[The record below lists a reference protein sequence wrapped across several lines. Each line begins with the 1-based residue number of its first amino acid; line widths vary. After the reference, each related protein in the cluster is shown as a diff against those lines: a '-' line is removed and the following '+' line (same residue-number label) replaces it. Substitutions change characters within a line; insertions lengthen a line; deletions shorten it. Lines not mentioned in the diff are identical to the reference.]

1 MNRSRPPGG
10 RAHTLLDA
18 IAVIWTLLWL
28 GAGVLVAQEVRGLA
42 ELSDT
47 AGRLGEAVVT
57 VGETVESL
65 PLVGAQVAE
74 PAGQVRD
81 AGADA
86 IASARS
92 ARASARRVGVLLGVS
107 IAAIPSL
114 PVLLFYLPARIG
126 TARERRALRRAV
138 GAGHA
143 ADAVLAL
150 RAVTHLP
157 YRTLSRVSDD
167 PARDLERGDHAALAD
182 AELAWFGVRRPS
194 GRRSGGGG
202 LGQREQP

>member
-114 PVLLFYLPARIG
+114 PVLLLYLPARIG
-126 TARERRALRRAV
+126 AARERRALRRAV
-138 GAGHA
+138 GAGGHPA
-143 ADAVLAL
+143 FDEVLAL

-157 YRTLSRVSDD
+157 YRTLRDISDD
-167 PARDLERGDHAALAD
+167 PAGDLERGDHAALAD
-182 AELAWFGVRRPS
+182 AELAWFGVHRPNKPQAP
-194 GRRSGGGG
+194 R
-202 LGQREQP
+202 

>member
-1 MNRSRPPGG
+1 MSRSRLPGG
-10 RAHTLLDA
+10 RAHALLDA
-18 IAVIWTLLWL
+18 IVLVWTVGWL
-28 GAGVLVAQEVRGLA
+28 GAGVLVAHEVRGLA

-57 VGETVESL
+57 VGETVQSL
-65 PLVGAQVAE
+65 PLIGEQVSE
-74 PAGQVRD
+74 PAGRVRE

-86 IASARS
+86 VASARS

-126 TARERRALRRAV
+126 TARERRALKRAV
-138 GAGHA
+138 AGGGRPA
-143 ADAVLAL
+143 VDEVLAW
-150 RAVTHLP
+150 RAVAHLP

-167 PARDLERGDHAALAD
+167 PARDLQQGEHAALAD
-182 AELAWFGVRRPS
+182 AELAWFGIERPNRG
-194 GRRSGGGG
+194 GRSR
-202 LGQREQP
+202 